1 LTPEQWRLMEV
12 FASQAALAIERNQL
26 AEQARQAQLLQ
37 ATEKFQTALLNSISH
52 DLRTPLVS
60 ITGALSSLSEDGI
73 ELDEETKQS
82 LLDTAREE
90 AERMNQLVGNLL
102 DMARIDSGAINIRS
116 EPFEVQDVVGSALE
130 QMGGSS

>member
-1 LTPEQWRLMEV
+1 MEV
-12 FASQAALAIERNQL
+12 FASQAALTIERNQL